1 MIKLMITIGLP
12 EEKLLSVLNMFP
24 PSKLS
29 LKLLLLPAKL
39 LLLLFEFERL
49 LFLHGARPESFPL
62 PLLILLLLLLE
73 GVQGASGYGRS

>member
-1 MIKLMITIGLP
+1 MITIGLP

-29 LKLLLLPAKL
+29 LKLLLPAKL

-62 PLLILLLLLLE
+62 PLLLLLLLLE